1 MVDTENRDKQ
11 TVLRKMTEL
20 LRAGATML
28 AETCPSCGSPL
39 FKLKS
44 GEIQCPLHGKIY
56 LVSSEEE
63 VSTATLTAVLNSVEE
78 LVASKLSTLVN
89 SLRSGGDYESIELL
103 DKWLDI
109 ALKIQEIRSRMGQP
123 PVYRRESGR
132 QQEKEKTK

>member
-1 MVDTENRDKQ
+1 MDTGNRDI
-11 TVLRKMTEL
+11 VLKKMTEL

-56 LVSSEEE
+56 LVSTEEE
-63 VSTATLTAVLNSVEE
+63 VSTVTLTAILNNAEE
-78 LVASKLSTLVN
+78 LVASKISTLIN
-89 SLRSGGDYESIELL
+89 SLKSGNDYESIELL

-109 ALKIQEIRSRMGQP
+109 ALKIQKIRNTMAQTSIHG
-123 PVYRRESGR
+123 
-132 QQEKEKTK
+132 KEPKPASSNKKAE